1 MGITARHRQKPP
13 DCAIFSLVMA
23 ASELSAA
30 AISDGLGTRLIGR
43 KIVYFPSLKS
53 TMAVARE
60 ETRRGAS
67 DGTVVV
73 ADEQTVGRGRL
84 SRGWLSPP
92 GSVSLSVILRPDV
105 SCLPYL
111 IMLAAV
117 AVAGAIE
124 AVTGLK
130 TQLKWPNDVLIGGR
144 KVCGILV
151 ESEVSGGVADYA
163 IMGIGINVNIRV
175 ADFAEIAPLATSLF
189 DELGAGVSRLR
200 LVRRLL
206 VELDRLYRALPHGE
220 GILKKWR
227 QRLMTLGRRVR
238 VVSGD
243 DVYEGVAESVD
254 DDGSLLLRCDDGSRR
269 RVLAGDV
276 SISELGADNAA

>member
-1 MGITARHRQKPP
+1 
-13 DCAIFSLVMA
+13 MA

-43 KIVYFPSLKS
+43 KIVYFPCLSS

-60 ETRRGAS
+60 EIRRGAS

-151 ESEVSGGVADYA
+151 ESEVSGGAADYA

-175 ADFAEIAPLATSLF
+175 ADFAEIAPLATSLS
-189 DELGAGVSRLR
+189 DELGAGVSRLW
-200 LVRRLL
+200 LGRRLL
-206 VELDRLYRALPHGE
+206 VELDKLYRTLPHGE